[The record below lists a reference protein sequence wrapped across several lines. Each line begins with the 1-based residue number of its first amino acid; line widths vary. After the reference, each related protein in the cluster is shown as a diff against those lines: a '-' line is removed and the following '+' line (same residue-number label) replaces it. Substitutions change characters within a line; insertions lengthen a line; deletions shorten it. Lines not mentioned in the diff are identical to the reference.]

1 MVGFTTDVD
10 NLLRRYREITLSDS
24 KKLNLVSR
32 RDVGKTVDSLIA
44 ESILPLGWEG
54 WNFASPLLDIG
65 SGAGLPGIPLRIAK
79 PDLCVILLDSNRR
92 KSLFLKKVVMML
104 SLNGVE
110 VINERA
116 EKFAADVLYAGHFNT
131 VVSRAAAPL
140 TDLAKW
146 GMELL
151 KPGGELIVWKGSS
164 VREELARLDFGGW
177 SDPDIR
183 VQANGLTVIKLQKCI
198 SPTACGFLGSKGG
211 TGSEQVNK

>member
-1 MVGFTTDVD
+1 MVGFTADVD

-32 RDVGKTVDSLIA
+32 RDVEKTVDSLIA

-54 WNFASPLLDIG
+54 WRFASPLLDIG
-65 SGAGLPGIPLRIAK
+65 SGAGIPGIPLRIAK
-79 PDLCVILLDSNRR
+79 PDLCVILLDSNHR

-110 VINERA
+110 VVNERA
-116 EKFAADVLYAGHFNT
+116 EKVVGDVLYSGHFNT
-131 VVSRAAAPL
+131 VVSRATAPL
-140 TDLAKW
+140 TDLVKW

-151 KPGGELIVWKGSS
+151 KPGGELIVWKGSR
-164 VREELARLDFGGW
+164 VVNELARLDCAGW
-177 SDPDIR
+177 SAPDIR
-183 VQANGLTVIKLQKCI
+183 VQPNGLTLVKLQKCI

-211 TGSEQVNK
+211 AGSEQVNK